1 MIELHGAFAKVFL
14 SFDGDIIELSKV
26 LGKGLMLQDF
36 TIEHD
41 EYPPHEL
48 IVSHEILGF
57 ELWLTGADGSN
68 LYNFILQLQTELC
81 ESEVVHDK
89 MYDLSLWLARFIS
102 VICEM
107 PALVEN
113 EAGEVVDWRNG

>member
-1 MIELHGAFAKVFL
+1 MKELYGARARVFL
-14 SFDGDIIELSKV
+14 NFDGDIIALSKV

-41 EYPPHEL
+41 EYPPYKL

-57 ELWLTGADGSN
+57 EFWLRGSDDST
-68 LYNFILQLQTELC
+68 LHNFILQLETELC
-81 ESEVVHDK
+81 ESEIVHDR

-102 VICEM
+102 VICEV
-107 PALVEN
+107 PALVQN
-113 EAGEVVDWRNG
+113 EAGEIVDWKKE